1 MVQRQGPYDHP
12 TLDSEMGSASES
24 VRGNG
29 SGAVSVI
36 ENSDFFWTL
45 GAICLIG
52 SIEPRLAFI
61 SGLWCVTLAMWMN

>member
-1 MVQRQGPYDHP
+1 
-12 TLDSEMGSASES
+12 
-24 VRGNG
+24 
-29 SGAVSVI
+29 VSVI